1 MTITGNRVRSARCG
15 TWDGVIRAELIRTR
29 HSAVQWFPAVGLVL
43 GAISSALAI
52 ATAGAASADVIIFWQ
67 SMYVTGMAMPLMALL
82 AALAETRERRARSGG
97 TDLRP
102 VSPVR
107 VRMGRLLVL
116 CAVSV
121 VFHGANFGVT
131 WFFVLLGGVEGSGR
145 LFTTG
150 MLAWTGSLGV
160 IAVAGVV
167 ARFSGMIPVLVLAV
181 IAQVAGTL
189 VAESETWWAFPPSW
203 PIRLLLPVLGVHAN
217 AVPLEPGE
225 SISGGDPL
233 GAPTALILT
242 LCLIVVAGAVSV
254 FVGVPRGRHPRR
266 RRKRSNPTT
275 AGEHRG
281 RLASG
286 ALPALSSG
294 RRSSG
299 MNNRTGAAAGVALA
313 LRRTLASP
321 AALSAFLLIVVVA
334 AVYPPSYVT
343 QLWTFVLLP
352 LGAGLLPVIT
362 WPVMARAWRVTVLE
376 NHRSAG
382 AYLLWQVCVV
392 VILSVTAAGGALAA
406 GADGSDVRWSVVL
419 SVLTGTVLVF
429 VSTAL
434 CVRVGT
440 GTAVAATIVWTV
452 VSLTLGGDV
461 LADTGLW
468 IIALPSWPETALS
481 GGRTLVAL
489 AVLTGLSV
497 VSAVWARRE
506 FRAFERRGEG

>member
-1 MTITGNRVRSARCG
+1 MTVTGNRVRPARCG
-15 TWDGVIRAELIRTR
+15 TWDGIIRAELIRTR

-52 ATAGAASADVIIFWQ
+52 ATAGAPNADVIIFWQ

-107 VRMGRLLVL
+107 VRAGRLLVL

-131 WFFVLLGGVEGSGR
+131 WLFVLLGGVEGSGR
-145 LFTTG
+145 VFTTG
-150 MLAWTGSLGV
+150 LLAWIGSLGV

-217 AVPLEPGE
+217 AVPLAPGE

-254 FVGVPRGRHPRR
+254 FVSVPRGRHPRR
-266 RRKRSNPTT
+266 RGRRSDRTT
-275 AGEHRG
+275 AGEPHG
-281 RLASG
+281 GLASG
-286 ALPALSSG
+286 VLPAPSPG
-294 RRSSG
+294 PRSSG
-299 MNNRTGAAAGVALA
+299 MTRTGAVAGVTLA
-313 LRRTLASP
+313 LRRTLAAP
-321 AALSAFLLIVVVA
+321 AVLSAVLLIVVVA

-362 WPVMARAWRVTVLE
+362 WPVMARTWRVTVLE

-382 AYLLWQVCVV
+382 AYLLWQVGVV
-392 VILSVTAAGGALAA
+392 VTLSVAAAGGALAA
-406 GADGSDVRWSVVL
+406 GAASSDVRWSVVL
-419 SVLTGTVLVF
+419 SVLTGAVLVF

-440 GTAVAATIVWTV
+440 ATAVAATTVWTV

-481 GGRTLVAL
+481 GGRSLVAL

-497 VSAVWARRE
+497 VSAAWARRE